1 MKISFAE
8 LHDQFRQILLK
19 YNFPG
24 DRAILCAR
32 LFAENSRDGISSHG
46 VNRFPVFIKI
56 VNDGFVR
63 PDAKP
68 EKVGEMGVV
77 EFWDGQL
84 APGMWAATVAMD
96 QAIELARKN
105 GMGCVSLKN
114 TNHWMR
120 GGSYG
125 WQAADAGCIGICSS
139 NTIANMP
146 PWGGKEP
153 RLGNNPLVIAIPRK
167 DGHIVLDMAI
177 SQFSYGKLQEFELRE
192 SDLPVMG
199 GYNEEG
205 ELTANPFAIRAS
217 RRTLP
222 IGFWKGSGLSFIL
235 DVLVASLSG
244 GRSVAGITA
253 NGREFGLSQIFIC
266 IDGKNLH
273 EDTIESII
281 AYAKSSAPAQT
292 GQEIFYPGE
301 KTLATRRKSE
311 AEGIEVNEEI
321 WNQILAL

>member
-1 MKISFAE
+1 MKISFAD

-56 VNDGFVR
+56 VQDGFVK

-77 EFWDGQL
+77 EYWDGQL
-84 APGMWAATVAMD
+84 APGMWSATVAMD
-96 QAIELARKN
+96 RAIELAKKN

-125 WQAADAGCIGICSS
+125 WQAANVGCIGICAS

-146 PWGGKEP
+146 PWGG
-153 RLGNNPLVIAIPRK
+153 L
-167 DGHIVLDMAI
+167 DG
-177 SQFSYGKLQEFELRE
+177 
-192 SDLPVMG
+192 P
-199 GYNEEG
+199 
-205 ELTANPFAIRAS
+205 
-217 RRTLP
+217 
-222 IGFWKGSGLSFIL
+222 
-235 DVLVASLSG
+235 
-244 GRSVAGITA
+244 
-253 NGREFGLSQIFIC
+253 
-266 IDGKNLH
+266 
-273 EDTIESII
+273 
-281 AYAKSSAPAQT
+281 
-292 GQEIFYPGE
+292 GQG
-301 KTLATRRKSE
+301 
-311 AEGIEVNEEI
+311 
-321 WNQILAL
+321 